1 MATHGI
7 VLTSNGDPD
16 AFNTA
21 SAAITKMVTD
31 TITNSVTS
39 FIASVRK
46 VIVAPPAGLPIA
58 SLSLLET
65 KRFAITFAFTMGGAG
80 GSSAS
85 ITRLNILTN
94 TATGAPLDAIV
105 FTISNGGLIR
115 DLLRPILVGLLGL
128 TPTGFLA
135 GNPFAWFG
143 SVALP
148 IGTIPGIAS
157 VRLTSLVLGIDGA
170 GRLHAVADILG
181 TGSGGTFTVTGTI
194 DQAFTLAAAPSPSG
208 FTLAATPAGPPVIT
222 SDVQIPAWVYAASVF
237 TGGALLTTVLAAV
250 DIFGGPVIAG
260 LATGPIATAFAAG
273 VTFPV
278 PLPSSLLP
286 LTPRLLTS
294 FEADASP
301 QTLTIGTFTIPFPFR
316 AHDIIVNLV

>member
-1 MATHGI
+1 M
-7 VLTSNGDPD
+7 
-16 AFNTA
+16 
-21 SAAITKMVTD
+21 
-31 TITNSVTS
+31 
-39 FIASVRK
+39 
-46 VIVAPPAGLPIA
+46 
-58 SLSLLET
+58 
-65 KRFAITFAFTMGGAG
+65 
-80 GSSAS
+80 
-85 ITRLNILTN
+85 
-94 TATGAPLDAIV
+94 
-105 FTISNGGLIR
+105 
-115 DLLRPILVGLLGL
+115 
-128 TPTGFLA
+128 
-135 GNPFAWFG
+135 
-143 SVALP
+143 ALP

>member
-1 MATHGI
+1 MDSIFSLTVAEPAFSRAVTSAIGPLSIPAVPVSTLLVSGTATILAAVSGAILPGGTDISLTIDLTGSTFRAATAIVGGSLTQVPATVPPVPINATVVATGRFTQAGTGGTTVFADFTAGGPYPQISVTLDSNAVLSSFLVEWLLAGI

-128 TPTGFLA
+128 TPTGFL
-135 GNPFAWFG
+135 PETPSRG
-143 SVALP
+143 SARWRFPLARFRVLP
-148 IGTIPGIAS
+148 AC
-157 VRLTSLVLGIDGA
+157 A
-170 GRLHAVADILG
+170 
-181 TGSGGTFTVTGTI
+181 
-194 DQAFTLAAAPSPSG
+194 
-208 FTLAATPAGPPVIT
+208 
-222 SDVQIPAWVYAASVF
+222 
-237 TGGALLTTVLAAV
+237 
-250 DIFGGPVIAG
+250 
-260 LATGPIATAFAAG
+260 
-273 VTFPV
+273 
-278 PLPSSLLP
+278 
-286 LTPRLLTS
+286 
-294 FEADASP
+294 
-301 QTLTIGTFTIPFPFR
+301 
-316 AHDIIVNLV
+316 